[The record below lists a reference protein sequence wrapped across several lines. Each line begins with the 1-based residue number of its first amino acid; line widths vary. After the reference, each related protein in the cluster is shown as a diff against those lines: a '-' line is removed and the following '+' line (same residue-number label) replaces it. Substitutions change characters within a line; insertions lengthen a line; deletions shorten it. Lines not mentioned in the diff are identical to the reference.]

1 MNELHSYYRTRVT
14 GLAVGIALAALLGP
28 TVLYPWL
35 VGLVGINH
43 WLPQSMKVITSRLA
57 LVCYLAG
64 GEWLIRKHLW
74 RFERKEWDF
83 KDVWEATTFYTN
95 TPIGAAPVPFESSHK
110 VRIEQDALFMKIAP
124 TEGEHYINWGSLALQ
139 LIDKDKVVY
148 AYWVKY
154 RNDERF
160 PKEGITVKGLEEMD
174 VTERDSDGRPIRLT
188 GTFAHCPEGQSPV
201 YTGRVEFNR
210 RPKEVDED

>member
-1 MNELHSYYRTRVT
+1 M
-14 GLAVGIALAALLGP
+14 ALAALLVP
-28 TVLYPWL
+28 TVIYPSLESL
-35 VGLVGINH
+35 VGTNH
-43 WLPQSMKVITSRLA
+43 WLLKITKVITSRLA

-64 GEWLIRKHLW
+64 GECLIRKHLW
-74 RFERKEWDF
+74 RLERKEFDF
-83 KDVWEATTFYTN
+83 KDVWEATTFYTAA
-95 TPIGAAPVPFESSHK
+95 PIGVAPVPFKSSHK

-139 LIDKDKVVY
+139 LIDKDKIVY

-160 PKEGITVKGLEEMD
+160 PNEGITVKGLEEMD
-174 VTERDSDGRPIRLT
+174 VTERDSDERPIRLT
-188 GTFAHCPEGQSPV
+188 GNFAHCPEGQSPV

-210 RPKEVDED
+210 SPKENDEA